1 MLVTEDEG
9 GALQEERDDLLF
21 TNIVENRESPLY
33 RQGGRFEE
41 YRVGPCVFFNPE
53 SSRGGGE

>member
-1 MLVTEDEG
+1 VLVAEDEA
-9 GALQEERDDLLF
+9 GALQEDRGDLFF
-21 TNIVENRESPLY
+21 TISVENRESPLY

-53 SSRGGGE
+53 SRGGGD